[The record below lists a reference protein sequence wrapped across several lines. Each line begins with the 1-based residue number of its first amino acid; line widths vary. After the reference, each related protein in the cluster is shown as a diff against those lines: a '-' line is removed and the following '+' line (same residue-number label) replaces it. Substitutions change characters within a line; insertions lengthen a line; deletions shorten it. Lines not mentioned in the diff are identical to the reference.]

1 MSFGRPA
8 RNVVG
13 WDSYVPGE
21 TMAHSTDVI
30 QRDLEILGGTPV
42 FRGTRVPIQTLFDH
56 LEAGDSL
63 NTFLDDFPSVT
74 REVAVAVLELAREGL
89 LGRARAA

>member
-1 MSFGRPA
+1 
-8 RNVVG
+8 
-13 WDSYVPGE
+13 
-21 TMAHSTDVI
+21 MAHSIDVI
-30 QRDLEILGGTPV
+30 QRDPEILGGTPV

-63 NTFLDDFPSVT
+63 DTFLDDFPSVT

>member
-1 MSFGRPA
+1 
-8 RNVVG
+8 
-13 WDSYVPGE
+13 
-21 TMAHSTDVI
+21 MAHSIDVI

-42 FRGTRVPIQTLFDH
+42 FRGTRVPIQTMFDH

-63 NTFLDDFPSVT
+63 DTFLDDFPSVT